1 MSRMLF
7 PSSQGQAELRADI
20 LSRVTTDFQ
29 ELESELRIPGGGDFS
44 THVVT

>member
-1 MSRMLF
+1 MNEQDAFSF
-7 PSSQGQAELRADI
+7 EPGTSRADI

-44 THVVT
+44 THVVS